1 MGVGGTCSSPAERH
15 AAETWMFR
23 EAAEAPAVVQRQRER
38 NAPAMRELGAR
49 LRAMA
54 PRAVVT
60 LARGSSDHAATFAR
74 YAIEQRMRVLT
85 SSLSPSIA
93 SIYDSTP
100 DLAGMA
106 VLAISQSGRSPD
118 LLSAAEQARATGA
131 VLIAMVNDE
140 DAPLAELADV
150 TIPLGAGPE
159 RSVAASK
166 TFIASLAAVL
176 DLLGAW
182 SGDPSVDS
190 ALSALPD
197 KLEQAWELDWS
208 DAIEALADASNMYVV
223 GRGPGLAI
231 AQEAAL
237 KLKETCGLHAEGIS
251 GAEIRHGPMAL
262 LRPRFPVL
270 LFAQSDQSRESLV
283 ELASN
288 LAERGAS
295 MMSAGIYGA
304 PGIQLPVVA
313 ADPLI
318 APLLQIASFYRLANA
333 LALARGLD
341 PDRPPHLAK
350 VTETR

>member
-1 MGVGGTCSSPAERH
+1 
-15 AAETWMFR
+15 MFR

-38 NAPAMRELGAR
+38 NARAMRELGAR

-140 DAPLAELADV
+140 HAPVAELADV

-197 KLEQAWELDWS
+197 KLEQAWELDWT
-208 DAIEALADASNMYVV
+208 DAIGTLADASNMYVV

-251 GAEIRHGPMAL
+251 GAELRHGPMAL
-262 LRPRFPVL
+262 LRPGFPVL
-270 LFAQSDQSRESLV
+270 LFAQSDQSLESMV
-283 ELASN
+283 DLAHN
-288 LAERGAS
+288 LAGRGAS
-295 MMSAGIYGA
+295 MMSAGIQGV

-313 ADPLI
+313 AEPLI

>member
-1 MGVGGTCSSPAERH
+1 MGLGGTCSSPVERH
-15 AAETWMFR
+15 ASETWMFR
-23 EAAEAPAVVQRQRER
+23 EAAEAPAVVRRQRER
-38 NAPAMRELGAR
+38 NAAPMRELGER
-49 LRAMA
+49 LRALA

-74 YAIEQRMRVLT
+74 YMIEQRMRVLT

-118 LLSAAEQARATGA
+118 LLSAAEQARENGA
-131 VLIAMVNDE
+131 FLVAMVNAE
-140 DAPLAELADV
+140 DSPLAELADV
-150 TIPLGAGPE
+150 TIPLAAGPE

-176 DLLGAW
+176 DLLAAW
-182 SGDPSVDS
+182 SGNQSIAS
-190 ALSALPD
+190 ALSAFPE

-208 DAIEALADASNMYVV
+208 DAIGTLADATNMYVV

-251 GAEIRHGPMAL
+251 GAELRHGPMAL
-262 LRPRFPVL
+262 LRPGFPVL
-270 LFAQSDQSRESLV
+270 LIAQSDQSLEGMV
-283 ELASN
+283 DLAHN
-288 LAERGAS
+288 LAGRGAS
-295 MMSAGIYGA
+295 MMSAGIHGA

-318 APLLQIASFYRLANA
+318 APVLQIASFYRLANA

>member
-38 NAPAMRELGAR
+38 TARALRELGAR

-54 PRAVVT
+54 PRAVIT

-208 DAIEALADASNMYVV
+208 DAIEALADASNM
-223 GRGPGLAI
+223 
-231 AQEAAL
+231 
-237 KLKETCGLHAEGIS
+237 
-251 GAEIRHGPMAL
+251 
-262 LRPRFPVL
+262 
-270 LFAQSDQSRESLV
+270 
-283 ELASN
+283 
-288 LAERGAS
+288 
-295 MMSAGIYGA
+295 
-304 PGIQLPVVA
+304 
-313 ADPLI
+313 
-318 APLLQIASFYRLANA
+318 
-333 LALARGLD
+333 
-341 PDRPPHLAK
+341 
-350 VTETR
+350 